1 MQPVQPPAAMQP
13 GAEFGFNHALNYV
26 NKIKHRFSSNPEI
39 YKQFLEILH
48 TYQRDQHATRVPRS
62 KMLLES
68 EVYNQ
73 VARLFQNQR
82 DLLEEFSQFLPDANG
97 TGSSGSNIN
106 SLTRVHHQLSPGTNI
121 NSTNPPNLSLRHD
134 GSIVMNDEITVAKR
148 QNSRAN
154 HPKISAKR
162 QNNSS
167 GNVVYST
174 TKVSIEASKIGHETS
189 RQFNE
194 STQNTN
200 LRLSY
205 PLNLKR
211 PKMTSLRDVSL
222 AEAGKHGSLNEYAFF
237 DKVSCGDN
245 DPRVG
250 FLILR

>member
-1 MQPVQPPAAMQP
+1 MQPVQTPASMQP
-13 GAEFGFNHALNYV
+13 GTEFGFNHALNYV
-26 NKIKHRFSSNPEI
+26 NKIKHRFSANPEV
-39 YKQFLEILH
+39 YQQFLEILH
-48 TYQRDQHATRVPRS
+48 TYQRDQHATKVPRS

-134 GSIVMNDEITVAKR
+134 GSIVMNDEITVTKR

-154 HPKISAKR
+154 HQKISTKR
-162 QNNSS
+162 QNNTAA
-167 GNVVYST
+167 NAVYGS
-174 TKVSIEASKIGHETS
+174 TKVGNATSIGAYRKVSPICDI
-189 RQFNE
+189 RPL
-194 STQNTN
+194 TN
-200 LRLSY
+200 QTLVSC
-205 PLNLKR
+205 PICKQR
-211 PKMTSLRDVSL
+211 PRMTSIRDISL

-237 DKVSCGDN
+237 DKVS
-245 DPRVG
+245 
-250 FLILR
+250 FS